1 MGWLNLSSL
10 RNLFANRSTTR
21 LLGMTERQFQEW
33 VDLHRLYLAL
43 AYYDERDDVHA
54 EEDPTETL
62 TEEAASKSIEV
73 GGDDVY
79 IFFVSLLLQSLR
91 GCETVCRSSGAL

>member
-43 AYYDERDDVHA
+43 AYYDGRGVRV

-62 TEEAASKSIEV
+62 TEEAVSKSVEV
-73 GGDDVY
+73 GDMYLCVLAPSA
-79 IFFVSLLLQSLR
+79 IERV
-91 GCETVCRSSGAL
+91 